1 MSNWSQK
8 RKEKDK
14 EWGRMIFEDI
24 MVKKFQKFQNFI
36 LFQNEKYEVTN
47 LGSSMNLKQDEKET
61 TIKYI
66 MIKLLKNE

>member
-1 MSNWSQK
+1 MGQNNIW
-8 RKEKDK
+8 RYNGEK
-14 EWGRMIFEDI
+14 I
-24 MVKKFQKFQNFI
+24 QKFQNFI

-66 MIKLLKNE
+66 MIKLLKNEWENL